1 MQNNKYLEIQLEHGT
16 QSQAKCFNA
25 AWSSYIKDDQIIEQ
39 SHMVNICK
47 YLEVTLSYVK
57 LFIFD
62 KIFELFYVYT
72 KNNIRIAKMIL
83 ASNLNLFR
91 IKVSIKHNVMPK

>member
-47 YLEVTLSYVK
+47 YLEVTLSDVK

-62 KIFELFYVYT
+62 KIFKLFDILKTILELP
-72 KNNIRIAKMIL
+72 R
-83 ASNLNLFR
+83 
-91 IKVSIKHNVMPK
+91 